1 MNIQTDKLGFLLDLN
16 TWDDQVCQH
25 LAKLEEIDL
34 TDKHF
39 EIIYALRNFYS
50 EYDLSPA
57 MRPLCKYLKHHL
69 SPDKASSIY
78 LMTLFGQS
86 PAKMA
91 AKLAGLPKPDNC
103 L

>member
-1 MNIQTDKLGFLLDLN
+1 MNIQTDHLGFLADLN
-16 TWDDQVCQH
+16 TWDEQVANH
-25 LAKLEEIDL
+25 LANLESIEL
-34 TDKHF
+34 TKHHF
-39 EIIYALRNFYS
+39 EVIFALREFYQTF
-50 EYDLSPA
+50 DLSPA
-57 MRPLCKYLKHHL
+57 MRPLCKFLKTKL
-69 SPDKASSIY
+69 GTDKASSIY

>member
-1 MNIQTDKLGFLLDLN
+1 MNIQTDHLGFLKDLTQWN
-16 TWDDQVCQH
+16 EQVCIH
-25 LAKLEEIDL
+25 LATLEKITL
-34 TDKHF
+34 TPEHLEVIFTIREFYQTF
-39 EIIYALRNFYS
+39 E
-50 EYDLSPA
+50 LSPA
-57 MRPLCKYLKHHL
+57 MRPLCKFLKL
-69 SPDKASSIY
+69 KLGPDKASSIY